1 MQHVDNYN
9 PLPQQ
14 LYLGTYSVRDKS
26 RFDLAELRKS
36 VFISLT
42 GVQNITDFIGVGKNS
57 IQSFLIESEQ
67 AVNTQI

>member
-1 MQHVDNYN
+1 MEYLDNYN

-14 LYLGTYSVRDKS
+14 LYLGTYSDRDKS
-26 RFDLAELRKS
+26 RFNLAELLKS

-57 IQSFLIESEQ
+57 ITVIF
-67 AVNTQI
+67 N